1 MHKFNRSTEMAV
13 FVQVIESEGLSAAA
27 RKLDMT
33 PSAVSK
39 LINRL
44 EMRLG
49 VRLLNRTTRK
59 LQLTAEGSVFYER
72 SVRILEDITAAE
84 QETNQ
89 GTAPRG
95 RIRVNCH
102 VAFGKHCLMPLLPDF
117 LQRYPEITLD
127 ISLCDLIVDLLD
139 DRSDVAIRTGPSV
152 DDSCLMVRRL
162 GSSRMV
168 VVGSPSYLERVGMPA
183 TPSDLGC
190 YNRLGFGFTR
200 HVKAWPFIGSEE
212 WVQQLPSGNLLLGDG
227 ETMRKAA
234 IAGLGLARLARFH
247 VNADI
252 QAGLLLPVLE
262 NYNPGDKEEV
272 YAVFVGT
279 DRQLPSR
286 VRVFLDYLT
295 EHIHIGDGW

>member
-13 FVQVIESEGLSAAA
+13 FVQVIESASLSAAA

-72 SVRILEDITAAE
+72 SVRILEDIIAAE
-84 QETNQ
+84 QEANQ

-102 VAFGKHCLMPLLPDF
+102 VAFGKHCLMPILPDF
-117 LQRYPEITLD
+117 LQCYPEITLD
-127 ISLCDLIVDLLD
+127 ISLCDLVVDLLD
-139 DRSDVAIRTGPSV
+139 DHSDVAIRTGPPL

-183 TPSDLGC
+183 TPGDLGR

-200 HVKAWPFIGSEE
+200 HVKAWSFIGSEE

-262 NYNPGDKEEV
+262 NYNPGDKEEI

-279 DRQLPSR
+279 GRQPPSR
-286 VRVFLDYLT
+286 VRVFLDYLAA
-295 EHIHIGDGW
+295 HIHIGDGW

>member
-1 MHKFNRSTEMAV
+1 MAV
-13 FVQVIESEGLSAAA
+13 FVQVIESESLSAAA

-44 EMRLG
+44 EIRLG

-84 QETNQ
+84 QEANQ

-117 LQRYPEITLD
+117 LQCYPEITLD
-127 ISLCDLIVDLLD
+127 ISLCDLVVDLLD
-139 DRSDVAIRTGPSV
+139 DHSDVAIRTGPPL

-168 VVGSPSYLERVGMPA
+168 VVGSPSYFERVGMPA
-183 TPSDLGC
+183 TPSDLGR

-212 WVQQLPSGNLLLGDG
+212 WGQQLPSGNLLLGDG

-262 NYNPGDKEEV
+262 NYNPGDKEEI
-272 YAVFVGT
+272 YAAFVGT
-279 DRQLPSR
+279 GRQPPSR
-286 VRVFLDYLT
+286 VRVFLDYLA

>member
-13 FVQVIESEGLSAAA
+13 FVQVIESESLSAAA
-27 RKLDMT
+27 RKLGMT

-44 EMRLG
+44 EIRLG

-59 LQLTAEGSVFYER
+59 LQLTPEGSVFYER
-72 SVRILEDITAAE
+72 SIRILEDIVVAE
-84 QETNQ
+84 QEANQ
-89 GTAPRG
+89 GAVPRG
-95 RIRVNCH
+95 RIRVHCH

-127 ISLCDLIVDLLD
+127 ISLCDLVVDLLD
-139 DRSDVAIRTGPSV
+139 DRSDVAIRVGPL
-152 DDSCLMVRRL
+152 DDSRLMVRWL

-168 VVGSPSYLERVGMPA
+168 VVGAPSYLERMGIPSMPG
-183 TPSDLGC
+183 DLGR

-200 HVKAWPFIGSEE
+200 HVKAWPFIDSEE
-212 WVQQLPSGNLLLGDG
+212 RVQQLPSGNLLLGDG

-262 NYNPGDKEEV
+262 NYNPGDEEKI
-272 YAVFVGT
+272 YAVFVGSG
-279 DRQLPSR
+279 RQFPSR

-295 EHIHIGDGW
+295 ENIHIGDGE

>member
-1 MHKFNRSTEMAV
+1 MAV
-13 FVQVIESEGLSAAA
+13 FVQVIESESLSAAA

-72 SVRILEDITAAE
+72 SVRILEDIVAAE
-84 QETNQ
+84 QEANQ
-89 GTAPRG
+89 GTVPRG

-117 LQRYPEITLD
+117 LQCYPEITLD

-139 DRSDVAIRTGPSV
+139 DRSDVAIRTGPPL
-152 DDSCLMVRRL
+152 DDSCLMLRRL

-183 TPSDLGC
+183 MPSDLGR

-212 WVQQLPSGNLLLGDG
+212 WGQQLPSGNLLLGDG

-262 NYNPGDKEEV
+262 NYNPGDKEEI

-279 DRQLPSR
+279 GRQPPSR
-286 VRVFLDYLT
+286 VRVFLDYLA

>member
-1 MHKFNRSTEMAV
+1 MAV
-13 FVQVIESEGLSAAA
+13 FVQVIESESLSAAA
-27 RKLDMT
+27 RKLGMT

-44 EMRLG
+44 EIRLG

-59 LQLTAEGSVFYER
+59 LQLTPEGSVFYER
-72 SVRILEDITAAE
+72 SIRILEDIVVAE
-84 QETNQ
+84 QEANQ
-89 GTAPRG
+89 GAVPRG
-95 RIRVNCH
+95 RIRVHCH

-127 ISLCDLIVDLLD
+127 ISLCDLVVDLLD
-139 DRSDVAIRTGPSV
+139 DRSDVAIRVGPL
-152 DDSCLMVRRL
+152 DDSRLMVRWL

-168 VVGSPSYLERVGMPA
+168 VVGAPSYLERMGIPSMPG
-183 TPSDLGC
+183 DLGR

-200 HVKAWPFIGSEE
+200 HVKAWPFIDSEE
-212 WVQQLPSGNLLLGDG
+212 RVQQLPSGNLLLGDG

-262 NYNPGDKEEV
+262 NYNPGDEEKI
-272 YAVFVGT
+272 YAVFVGSG
-279 DRQLPSR
+279 RQFPSR

-295 EHIHIGDGW
+295 ENIHIGDGE

>member
-13 FVQVIESEGLSAAA
+13 FVQVIESESLSAAA

-44 EMRLG
+44 EIRLG

-84 QETNQ
+84 QEANQ

-117 LQRYPEITLD
+117 LQCYPEITLD
-127 ISLCDLIVDLLD
+127 ISLCDLVVDLLD
-139 DRSDVAIRTGPSV
+139 DHSDVAIRTGPPL

-168 VVGSPSYLERVGMPA
+168 VVGSPSYFERVGMPA
-183 TPSDLGC
+183 TPSDLGR

-212 WVQQLPSGNLLLGDG
+212 WGQQLPSGNLLLGDG

-262 NYNPGDKEEV
+262 NYNPGDKEEI
-272 YAVFVGT
+272 YAAFVGT
-279 DRQLPSR
+279 GRQPPSR
-286 VRVFLDYLT
+286 VRVFLDYLA

>member
-13 FVQVIESEGLSAAA
+13 FVQVIESESLSAAA

-72 SVRILEDITAAE
+72 SVRILEDIIAAE
-84 QETNQ
+84 QEANQ
-89 GTAPRG
+89 GTALRG

-139 DRSDVAIRTGPSV
+139 DRSDVAIRTGPL
-152 DDSCLMVRRL
+152 DDSCFMVRKL
-162 GSSRMV
+162 GASRMV
-168 VVGSPSYLERVGMPA
+168 VVGSPSYLERMGIPSM
-183 TPSDLGC
+183 PSDLGR

-200 HVKAWPFIGSEE
+200 HMKAWPFIDSEE
-212 WVQQLPSGNLLLGDG
+212 WGQQLPSGNLLLGDG

-247 VNADI
+247 VDADI
-252 QAGLLLPVLE
+252 RNGLLLPVLE
-262 NYNPGDKEEV
+262 NYNPGDKEEI
-272 YAVFVGT
+272 YAVFVGQG
-279 DRQLPSR
+279 RQLPSR
-286 VRVFLDYLT
+286 IRVFLDYLT
-295 EHIHIGDGW
+295 ERIHIGDGW

>member
-13 FVQVIESEGLSAAA
+13 FVQVIESESLSAAA
-27 RKLDMT
+27 RKLGMT

-44 EMRLG
+44 EIRLG

-59 LQLTAEGSVFYER
+59 LQLTPEGSVFYER
-72 SVRILEDITAAE
+72 SIRILEDIVAAE
-84 QETNQ
+84 QEANQ
-89 GTAPRG
+89 GAAPRG
-95 RIRVNCH
+95 RIRVHCH

-139 DRSDVAIRTGPSV
+139 DRSDVAIRVGPL
-152 DDSCLMVRRL
+152 DDPRLMVRRL

-168 VVGSPSYLERVGMPA
+168 VVGAPSYLERMGIPS
-183 TPSDLGC
+183 TPGDLGR

-200 HVKAWPFIGSEE
+200 HVKAWPFIDSEE
-212 WVQQLPSGNLLLGDG
+212 RVQQLPSGNLLLGDG

-247 VNADI
+247 VSADI

-262 NYNPGDKEEV
+262 NYNPGDEEKI
-272 YAVFVGT
+272 YAVFVGLG
-279 DRQLPSR
+279 RQFPSR

-295 EHIHIGDGW
+295 ENIHIGDEE

>member
-72 SVRILEDITAAE
+72 SVRILEDIIAAE
-84 QETNQ
+84 QEANQ
-89 GTAPRG
+89 GIALRG

-139 DRSDVAIRTGPSV
+139 DRSDVAIRTGPL
-152 DDSCLMVRRL
+152 DDSCFMVRKL
-162 GSSRMV
+162 GASRMV
-168 VVGSPSYLERVGMPA
+168 VVGSPSYLERMGIPSM
-183 TPSDLGC
+183 PSDLGR

-200 HVKAWPFIGSEE
+200 HMKAWPFIDSEE
-212 WVQQLPSGNLLLGDG
+212 WGQQLPSGNLLLGDG

-247 VNADI
+247 VDADI
-252 QAGLLLPVLE
+252 RSGLLLPVLE
-262 NYNPGDKEEV
+262 NYNPGDKEEI
-272 YAVFVGT
+272 YAVFVGQG
-279 DRQLPSR
+279 RQLPSR

-295 EHIHIGDGW
+295 ERIHIGDGW

>member
-1 MHKFNRSTEMAV
+1 MAV

-72 SVRILEDITAAE
+72 SVRILEDIIAVE
-84 QETNQ
+84 QEVNQ
-89 GTAPRG
+89 GTAPCG

-127 ISLCDLIVDLLD
+127 ISLCDLVVDLLD
-139 DRSDVAIRTGPSV
+139 DRSDVAIRIGPPV

-183 TPSDLGC
+183 TPCDLGR

-200 HVKAWPFIGSEE
+200 HAKAWPFIGSEE

-234 IAGLGLARLARFH
+234 LAGLGLARLARFH

-262 NYNPGDKEEV
+262 NYNPGDQEEI

-295 EHIHIGDGW
+295 EHIHIGDGWQ

>member
-1 MHKFNRSTEMAV
+1 MAV

-72 SVRILEDITAAE
+72 SVRILEDIIAAE
-84 QETNQ
+84 QEANQ

-127 ISLCDLIVDLLD
+127 ISLCDLVADLLD
-139 DRSDVAIRTGPSV
+139 DRSDVAIRIGPPV

-183 TPSDLGC
+183 TPSDLGR

-234 IAGLGLARLARFH
+234 LAGLGLARLARFH

-262 NYNPGDKEEV
+262 NYNPGDKEEI

-279 DRQLPSR
+279 GRQPPSR

-295 EHIHIGDGW
+295 EYIHIGDGWQ